1 MRLAAGLHSFH
12 DGIASFD
19 TTGTKNS
26 IAAGTSYATIGKGL
40 TEGAALVVFSVAFLI
55 IAFYVL
61 KYFAARELVPPTPTG
76 RDRDRPAALAATD
89 GPLGDAEGQF
99 AGVDSN

>member
-61 KYFAARELVPPTPTG
+61 KYFAARELVPPTTIETDPPHW
-76 RDRDRPAALAATD
+76 RPRMVHWAM
-89 GPLGDAEGQF
+89 PK
-99 AGVDSN
+99 DSSRA